1 MKVGVWENYTYK
13 TGKRIREMWHL
24 VAWRGGGRL
33 KVGDTH
39 TYSCTSD
46 VYFNVSTPI
55 MVLIQNKVSHA
66 GLSNSHCTNEW
77 DYTPHFLFHV
87 FVNLWQKKQ
96 ISFILGESLI
106 ESRFYFM
113 TLLIRDKPGV
123 VLFWIKSLIKDCIH
137 TFSQFS
143 PRYSFI
149 FESPYL
155 SK

>member
-1 MKVGVWENYTYK
+1 MQGSPTLTVQMSE
-13 TGKRIREMWHL
+13 I
-24 VAWRGGGRL
+24 
-33 KVGDTH
+33 TH
-39 TYSCTSD
+39 HIF
-46 VYFNVSTPI
+46 YF
-55 MVLIQNKVSHA
+55 MFLLICDK
-66 GLSNSHCTNEW
+66 
-77 DYTPHFLFHV
+77 
-87 FVNLWQKKQ
+87 KKQ